1 MPGLQACSCVDACRN
16 PARGN
21 LGRRWHKKGE
31 RMHKLGSLF
40 ARGLAALVGATA
52 FAVLVLS
59 EKGLG
64 SERCEAHG
72 C

>member
-1 MPGLQACSCVDACRN
+1 
-16 PARGN
+16 
-21 LGRRWHKKGE
+21 
-31 RMHKLGSLF
+31 MHKLGSLF